1 MAAFNVPSL
10 FIFYALLSLLGG
22 VIALVYWRSLDTSA
36 RYWAVAALI
45 AGVTNLATV
54 FRAELPLLW
63 SYSIPIG
70 LTGALFV
77 LMGLGIQRLHR
88 QGPQWPALLVLAIGT
103 AIFIAV
109 MEWCRIHV
117 GMRLTVVLS
126 GGLFALT
133 SFWASHTAHVYH
145 RLSANRFARHMC
157 TVMIIFGVVN
167 LLRIQSSFTGWALET
182 FGTDAWTLGMWSTQ
196 FLLGMLRYFLYIAM
210 RIQQTADER
219 SQAAVALAREEENRR
234 VSAQLARME
243 RQQSLGVMS
252 ASFAHELN
260 QPLTTILS
268 YAELLQEQQTRGPLE
283 ITSTQKVLQEIV
295 ASSTRAGEIIRRIRS
310 FIQPAALKKELVD
323 LRGVIDEV
331 CALVEPEAR
340 RGNIDIFKPTT
351 SDTPIWVLG
360 DAVQLSQV
368 LFNLLRNAMESVVK
382 GQIRSIRLDLRQDN
396 RDIYLEVHDTG
407 LGLSETA
414 AEQAG
419 DPFYTTKI
427 SGLGLGLSISKT
439 ILAQFNGSL
448 MLKNT
453 AQGACARITLPV
465 AVVA

>member
-1 MAAFNVPSL
+1 MAAYNVPSL

-22 VIALVYWRSLDTSA
+22 AIAMVYWRSLDTSA
-36 RYWAVAALI
+36 RYWTVAALI

-54 FRAELPLLW
+54 FRAELPPLW

-77 LMGLGIQRLHR
+77 LMGLGIERLHR
-88 QGPQWPALLVLAIGT
+88 HGPQWPALLVLAIGT
-103 AIFIAV
+103 AIFIAI
-109 MEWCRIHV
+109 MEWCRIHL
-117 GMRLTVVLS
+117 GLPLTVVLS

-133 SFWASHTAHVYH
+133 SFWGSYTAHVYH
-145 RLSANRFARHMC
+145 RLSGNRFARHMC
-157 TVMIIFGVVN
+157 TVMIVFGVVN
-167 LLRIQSSFTGWALET
+167 VLRMQSTFTGWGLET
-182 FGTDAWTLGMWSTQ
+182 FGKDAWTLGIWSTL

-210 RIQQTADER
+210 RIQQNADER
-219 SQAAVALAREEENRR
+219 SQAAVDLAREEENRR
-234 VSAQLARME
+234 VSAQLAQME

-260 QPLTTILS
+260 QPLTAILS
-268 YAELLQEQQTRGPLE
+268 YAELLQAQQIRGPLAF
-283 ITSTQKVLQEIV
+283 TSTQKVLQEIV

-340 RGNIDIFKPTT
+340 RGNIDLVKPTP

-368 LFNLLRNAMESVVK
+368 LFNLVRNAMESVVK
-382 GQIRSIRLDLRQDN
+382 GQTRSVRLDIRQDN
-396 RDIYLEVHDTG
+396 RDILLEVHDTG
-407 LGLSETA
+407 PGLSEVA

-439 ILAQFNGSL
+439 ILAQFNASL
-448 MLKNT
+448 LLQNT
-453 AQGACARITLPV
+453 PQVACARITLPLAEV
-465 AVVA
+465 A

>member
-1 MAAFNVPSL
+1 
-10 FIFYALLSLLGG
+10 
-22 VIALVYWRSLDTSA
+22 
-36 RYWAVAALI
+36 
-45 AGVTNLATV
+45 
-54 FRAELPLLW
+54 
-63 SYSIPIG
+63 
-70 LTGALFV
+70 
-77 LMGLGIQRLHR
+77 MGLGIQRLHR

-167 LLRIQSSFTGWALET
+167 LLRIQSSFTGWGLET
-182 FGTDAWTLGMWSTQ
+182 FGKDAWTLGMWSTQ

-283 ITSTQKVLQEIV
+283 FTSTQKVLQEIV

-368 LFNLLRNAMESVVK
+368 LFNLVRNAMESVVK
-382 GQIRSIRLDLRQDN
+382 GQTRSIRLDLRQDN
-396 RDIYLEVHDTG
+396 RDIFLEVHDTG